1 MKKDGKLKRVRMK
14 KLQRGEGG
22 VKRFRISTRVQVKE
36 VVRKRSIESGT
47 TEKADKLLKTS
58 IKIDEM

>member
-1 MKKDGKLKRVRMK
+1 M
-14 KLQRGEGG
+14 
-22 VKRFRISTRVQVKE
+22 KRFRISTRVQVKE